1 MRTFAYGLVY
11 NQFRNEILVRS
22 TDKFGGK
29 YSAIGKEC
37 APIKYPED
45 LLYEIFEEQLGLELD
60 NNWEEFLIYN
70 NEVIHDEGIDKNLI
84 RFFRNTADNMDEF
97 DRLSEIGESCVV
109 VNFKLQVPTVFV
121 YNMRWIIP
129 FSLDV
134 NIRTPVAVSSSYKGE
149 SRNAKET

>member
-11 NQFRNEILVRS
+11 NQFRNEIIVRS
-22 TDKFGGK
+22 TAKFGGK
-29 YSAIGKEC
+29 FSAIGGEVSN
-37 APIKYPED
+37 KYHEEF
-45 LLYEIFEEQLGLELD
+45 LYELFEDKLNIRLRD
-60 NNWEEFLIYN
+60 DWEEFLIYN
-70 NEVIHDEGIDKNLI
+70 NEVIHDEGIDQNLI
-84 RFFRNTADNMDEF
+84 RFFRNTSDNLEDF
-97 DRLSEIGESCVV
+97 DKLSEIGESCAI

-134 NIRTPVAVSSSYKGE
+134 NIRPPVAVSSSYTGE